1 MFGRLLVALSF
12 CLLLALAP
20 VEAAA
25 AAARAAVPEGDSVTL
40 FALGL
45 AGLLLGRR
53 LAARR
58 SDKSDKS
65 DKS

>member
-1 MFGRLLVALSF
+1 MVARLLLALSF

-25 AAARAAVPEGDSVTL
+25 ASASAPVPEGDSVTL

-65 DKS
+65 